1 MTAPPRPRTV
11 GTKTASG
18 TKTAADNTVEREH
31 LPPQTGKRV
40 GTGTATRRRSPAAER
55 AYARREQRQGDTVH
69 EEVDRPQRGGPVR
82 QPRRQPATKPLPEK
96 AAGSRVPLVVT
107 VMTLMACGLAA
118 TLWLSIAAVSG
129 SYRLQQAQS
138 DVNALTAERDQL
150 LRQNSDLDSTPDL
163 QQRAAAQGL
172 VPAPQAAY
180 LVPQPDGSV
189 AVLGQ
194 PQAADPAAPGR

>member
-1 MTAPPRPRTV
+1 MTAPTRSRTV
-11 GTKTASG
+11 PPPTR
-18 TKTAADNTVEREH
+18 TAAGPVKATRSTTTEREH
-31 LPPQTGKRV
+31 FPPQPGKSATQP
-40 GTGTATRRRSPAAER
+40 GTTTRRRSQVAER
-55 AYARREQRQGDTVH
+55 AYARREQRRVDTVRA
-69 EEVDRPQRGGPVR
+69 DDAL
-82 QPRRQPATKPLPEK
+82 QPK

-107 VMTLMACGLAA
+107 VMGLMACGLAA

-150 LRQNSDLDSTPDL
+150 LRENSDLDSTPEL
-163 QQRAAAQGL
+163 QRRAAAQGL

-180 LVPQPDGSV
+180 LVPEPDGSV

-194 PQAADPAAPGR
+194 PQPADPAAPGR